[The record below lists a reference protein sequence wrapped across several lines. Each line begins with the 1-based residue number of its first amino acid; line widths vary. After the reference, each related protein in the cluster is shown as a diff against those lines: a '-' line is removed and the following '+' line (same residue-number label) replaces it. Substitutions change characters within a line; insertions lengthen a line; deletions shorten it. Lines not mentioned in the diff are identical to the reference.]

1 MRMSSW
7 ASGACMLLAATWAHA
22 QAPACLTAKPAPT
35 SAKIVYGGSTPS
47 ATAGIEKIMAKCVR
61 LNYGGGALW
70 TTADAKGGITCEGNN
85 VVVNYGAANSAF
97 NGVKVKEFTPAACEP
112 AQPV

>member
-1 MRMSSW
+1 MKMSSW
-7 ASGACMLLAATWAHA
+7 VSGACMLLAATWAQA
-22 QAPACLTAKPAPT
+22 QVPACLTATPAPKT
-35 SAKIVYGGSTPS
+35 AKVVYGGSTPP

-85 VVVNYGAANSAF
+85 VVVNYNAANSAF
-97 NGVKVKEFTPAACEP
+97 NGVKL
-112 AQPV
+112 